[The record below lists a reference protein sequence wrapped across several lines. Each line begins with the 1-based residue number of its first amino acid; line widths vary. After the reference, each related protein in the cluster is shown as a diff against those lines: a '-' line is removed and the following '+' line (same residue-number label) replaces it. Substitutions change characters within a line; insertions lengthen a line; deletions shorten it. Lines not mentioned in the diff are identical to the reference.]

1 MKKIMFNELFGL
13 QQATFEGTKT
23 MTRRIVPQVILDYVP
38 QYQQEYY
45 EQTLSTISFEDAIM
59 NMVGAEKM
67 FQRYVYQIGEIVAI
81 AQAYKNICQFDC
93 VPTWVPTS
101 KDPSGFIQWDESKGY
116 SNKMYVKSE
125 YMPHHIKITNRKLE
139 RLQDIS
145 DEDCL
150 REGIYKHN
158 PMPEALGMDRYK
170 FIGYAY
176 DATNDKFHKRKWFST
191 PREAFAALIDKVSGR
206 GTWDSNPLVF
216 AYGYKRI
223 D

>member
-1 MKKIMFNELFGL
+1 MFNEPFGL
-13 QQATFEGTKT
+13 QQATFDGIKT
-23 MTRRIVPQVILDYVP
+23 MTRRIVPQVILDYAP

-45 EQTLSTISFEDAIM
+45 EQTLSTISFEDAII

-116 SNKMYVKSE
+116 SNKMFVKAE
-125 YMPHHIKITNRKLE
+125 HMPHHIKIIDRRLE

-150 REGIYKHN
+150 REGIQIENNRSDYKYGFYTGSY
-158 PMPEALGMDRYK
+158 MKTRGRQGTRSVWYK
-170 FIGYAY
+170 
-176 DATNDKFHKRKWFST
+176 T
-191 PREAFAALIDKVSGR
+191 PREAYADLIDRVSGK
-206 GTWDSNPLVF
+206 GTWYSNPLVF
-216 AYGYKRI
+216 AYEYKRI

>member
-1 MKKIMFNELFGL
+1 MKKIMFNEPFGL
-13 QQATFEGTKT
+13 QQATFDGTKT

-45 EQTLSTISFEDAIM
+45 EQTLSTISFEDAIL
-59 NMVGAEKM
+59 NIVGAEKM
-67 FQRYVYQIGEIVAI
+67 FQRYVYNIGEVVAI
-81 AQAYKNICQFDC
+81 AQRYSQIEEEIKGLGLPFDL
-93 VPTWVPTS
+93 
-101 KDPSGFIQWDESKGY
+101 KEHKGY
-116 SNKMYVKSE
+116 NNKMFVRAE
-125 YMPHHIKITNRKLE
+125 DMPRHIKITDRKLE

-191 PREAFAALIDKVSGR
+191 PREAFAALIDKLSGK
-206 GTWDSNPLVF
+206 GTWNSNPIVF
-216 AYGYKRI
+216 AYEYKRI

>member
-1 MKKIMFNELFGL
+1 MKKIMFNEPFGL
-13 QQATFEGTKT
+13 QQATFADTKT

-38 QYQQEYY
+38 KYQQEYY

-67 FQRYVYQIGEIVAI
+67 FQRYVYNVGEVVAI
-81 AQAYKNICQFDC
+81 AQRYSQIISAITPRFA
-93 VPTWVPTS
+93 PHA
-101 KDPSGFIQWDESKGY
+101 KDWMRSEKGWD
-116 SNKMYVKSE
+116 NKMFVKAE
-125 YMPHHIKITNRKLE
+125 LMPRHIKITDRKLE

-158 PMPEALGMDRYK
+158 ALPDALGEDRYK
-170 FIGYAY
+170 FIAYAY
-176 DATNDKFHKRKWFST
+176 DATQDKHRKRKWFQT
-191 PREAFAALIDKVSGR
+191 PREAFAALIDKLSGK
-206 GTWDSNPLVF
+206 GTWESNPLVF
-216 AYGYKRI
+216 AYTYKRI

>member
-1 MKKIMFNELFGL
+1 MFNEPFGL
-13 QQATFEGTKT
+13 QQATFDGIKT
-23 MTRRIVPQVILDYVP
+23 MTRRIVPQVILDYAP

-45 EQTLSTISFEDAIM
+45 EQTLNTISFEDAIM
-59 NMVGAEKM
+59 NMVRAEKM
-67 FQRYVYQIGEIVAI
+67 FQRYVYNVGEVVAI
-81 AQAYKNICQFDC
+81 AQRYSELFTDAYNIGLYGR
-93 VPTWVPTS
+93 TAGWN
-101 KDPSGFIQWDESKGY
+101 
-116 SNKMYVKSE
+116 NKMFVMAE
-125 YMPHHIKITNRKLE
+125 LMPHHIEILGIKVE

>member
-1 MKKIMFNELFGL
+1 MKKIMFNEPFGL
-13 QQATFEGTKT
+13 QQATFDGTKT

-38 QYQQEYY
+38 KYQQEYY

-67 FQRYVYQIGEIVAI
+67 FQRYVYNVGEIVAI
-81 AQAYKNICQFDC
+81 AQRYSEVFADAYLIEVCGK
-93 VPTWVPTS
+93 TA
-101 KDPSGFIQWDESKGY
+101 GWD
-116 SNKMYVKSE
+116 NKMFVKAE
-125 YMPHHIKITNRKLE
+125 LMPHHIKITDRKLE

-145 DEDCL
+145 DEECL

-191 PREAFAALIDKVSGR
+191 PRAAYAALIDKVSGKD
-206 GTWDSNPLVF
+206 TWESNPLVF
-216 AYGYKRI
+216 AYDYELLKMQDI
-223 D
+223 

>member
-1 MKKIMFNELFGL
+1 MKKIMFNEPFGL
-13 QQATFEGTKT
+13 QQATFDGTKT

-67 FQRYVYQIGEIVAI
+67 FQRYVYNVGEIVAV
-81 AQAYKNICQFDC
+81 AQRYSELFTDAYNIGLYGR
-93 VPTWVPTS
+93 TAGWN
-101 KDPSGFIQWDESKGY
+101 
-116 SNKMYVKSE
+116 NKMFVNAE
-125 YMPHHIKITNRKLE
+125 LMPRHIKITDRKLE

-150 REGIYKHN
+150 REGIMEGEFIN
-158 PMPEALGMDRYK
+158 TWDRYYYEHWGDCPNHIT
-170 FIGYAY
+170 F
-176 DATNDKFHKRKWFST
+176 RT
-191 PREAFAALIDKVSGR
+191 PRAAYASLIDRIGKR
-206 GTWDSNPLVF
+206 DTWESNPLVF
-216 AYGYKRI
+216 EYEYKRI

>member
-1 MKKIMFNELFGL
+1 MKKIMFNEPFGL

-23 MTRRIVPQVILDYVP
+23 MTRRIVPQVILDYAP
-38 QYQQEYY
+38 KYQQEYY

-59 NMVGAEKM
+59 NMVGAEMM
-67 FQRYVYQIGEIVAI
+67 FQRYVYNVGDVVAI
-81 AQAYKNICQFDC
+81 AQRYSDVFTDAYHIGLYGM
-93 VPTWVPTS
+93 TA
-101 KDPSGFIQWDESKGY
+101 GWD
-116 SNKMYVKSE
+116 NKMFVE
-125 YMPHHIKITNRKLE
+125 AELMPHKIVILQRKLE

-145 DEDCL
+145 DEECL

-191 PREAFAALIDKVSGR
+191 PREAFAALIDKVSGK
-206 GTWDSNPLVF
+206 GTWQSNPLVF
-216 AYGYKRI
+216 AYEYKRI

>member
-1 MKKIMFNELFGL
+1 MKKIMFNEPFGL
-13 QQATFEGTKT
+13 QQATFDDTKT

-38 QYQQEYY
+38 KCQQEYY

-67 FQRYVYQIGEIVAI
+67 FQRYVYNVGEVVAI
-81 AQAYKNICQFDC
+81 AQRYSEVFADAYLIELCGK
-93 VPTWVPTS
+93 TA
-101 KDPSGFIQWDESKGY
+101 GWD
-116 SNKMYVKSE
+116 NKMFVKAE
-125 YMPHHIKITNRKLE
+125 LMPHKIVILQRKLE

-158 PMPEALGMDRYK
+158 ALPDALGEDRCK
-170 FIGYAY
+170 FIAYAY
-176 DATNDKFHKRKWFST
+176 DATQDKHRKRKWFPT
-191 PREAFAALIDKVSGR
+191 PREAFAALIDKVSGK
-206 GTWDSNPLVF
+206 GTWQSNPLVF
-216 AYGYKRI
+216 AYAYKRI